1 MAKIR
6 AIINGVSFYTNT
18 TAINK
23 QVVGD
28 NSLQNVALKFALDCM
43 GKDAGI
49 GRSVHLYDHKMTKHT
64 FQIQLSVL

>member
-6 AIINGVSFYTNT
+6 VIINGVHFYTNT
-18 TAINK
+18 SAINK

-43 GKDAGI
+43 GKNSGI
-49 GRSVHLYDHKMTKHT
+49 GRDVHLYDHKMNKHT
-64 FQIQLSVL
+64 FQIQLSVV

>member
-28 NSLQNVALKFALDCM
+28 NYLQNVAVKFALDCM

-49 GRSVHLYDHKMTKHT
+49 GRDVHLYDHKMTKHT

>member
-6 AIINGVSFYTNT
+6 AIVNGVSFYTNT

-23 QVVGD
+23 QSVGD

-43 GKDAGI
+43 GKNCGI
-49 GRSVHLYDHKMTKHT
+49 GRDVHLYDHKMTKHT
-64 FQIQLSVL
+64 FQIQLSVV

>member
-18 TAINK
+18 SAINK

-64 FQIQLSVL
+64 FQIQLSVV

>member
-64 FQIQLSVL
+64 FQIQLTVV

>member
-23 QVVGD
+23 QSVGD

-43 GKDAGI
+43 GKNCGI
-49 GRSVHLYDHKMTKHT
+49 GRDVHLYDHKMTKHT
-64 FQIQLSVL
+64 FQIQLSVV